1 MLIIKKHMQLKSL
14 LYLFISLLIFS
25 LFFSCKDNHTK
36 ELSSKSTIQS
46 NHKSKMVMNESNSYS
61 ADCFQYDSI
70 IVLYDVNMWS
80 REFKFNVIGTSAT
93 LKGRFLGLENERWAP
108 PIQLSDSCLQ
118 NILNYLYMFFIK
130 ENAPIIVSKEKTN
143 EYWEGEWT
151 QIIIR
156 FYNGISYSER
166 LIDRRPVQDGYI
178 ITFSDDFNKFND
190 YLYHCVKTYREEVN
204 FE

>member
-1 MLIIKKHMQLKSL
+1 MQLKLL
-14 LYLFISLLIFS
+14 LYLFISLLFFS
-25 LFFSCKDNHTK
+25 LSFSCKDNNKSK
-36 ELSSKSTIQS
+36 ELSSNSTIQS
-46 NHKSKMVMNESNSYS
+46 NHKSKMVMNESNSDS
-61 ADCFQYDSI
+61 VDSFPYDSI
-70 IVLYDVNMWS
+70 IVLYDAIMWC
-80 REFKFNVIGTSAT
+80 REFKFNIIDTSAT
-93 LKGRFLGLENERWAP
+93 LKGRFLGVENERWAP

-130 ENAPIIVSKEKTN
+130 EITPIIVSKEKTN